1 MYLLTHY
8 KLSKSLS
15 KQFNKMKVPLK
26 FAKNAKE
33 SLSIASLLSSIFSF
47 KAM

>member
-1 MYLLTHY
+1 MYLLIHY

-26 FAKNAKE
+26 FAKNAKQ
-33 SLSIASLLSSIFSF
+33 SLSIASFLSSNFSI
-47 KAM
+47 KVM

>member
-1 MYLLTHY
+1 MYLLTNY

-26 FAKNAKE
+26 FAKNAKQP
-33 SLSIASLLSSIFSF
+33 LSIASLLSSNFSIEV
-47 KAM
+47 M